1 MFDLKKIK
9 AIRDKRREYFRDKW
23 RNEIKSIVKEAMDEW
38 TEDCEYLTK
47 KTDKEQIGLNRVTVE
62 LQ

>member
-47 KTDKEQIGLNRVTVE
+47 KTDKE
-62 LQ
+62 